1 MLPTQQGSIRLFRFL
16 GIQVYLH
23 WSWFFVAFYTV
34 STRGDQYSSPVW
46 NVAEYLA
53 LFLLVLMHEFGH
65 SLACRSTGGQAD
77 QIVLWPLGGV
87 AYVAPPQRPG
97 AQLWSIAAG
106 PLVNAMLVPVFYL
119 AVRVAFGRGL
129 DETHPDLFECL
140 RTIQFIN
147 LALLI
152 FNMLPVYPLDGGQI
166 LRSVLWYLVG
176 PANSLIVA
184 TVIGFIGGCALFAYG
199 LYNRSTWNMVLAG
212 FLLFNCWKS
221 FQYARQLRAHLR
233 NMPPVPPAAFTTT
246 DS

>member
-1 MLPTQQGSIRLFRFL
+1 MHHIRP
-16 GIQVYLH
+16 QH
-23 WSWFFVAFYTV
+23 AC
-34 STRGDQYSSPVW
+34 
-46 NVAEYLA
+46 NV
-53 LFLLVLMHEFGH
+53 
-65 SLACRSTGGQAD
+65 
-77 QIVLWPLGGV
+77 V
-87 AYVAPPQRPG
+87 AY
-97 AQLWSIAAG
+97 
-106 PLVNAMLVPVFYL
+106 
-119 AVRVAFGRGL
+119 
-129 DETHPDLFECL
+129 L
-140 RTIQFIN
+140 RK
-147 LALLI
+147 A
-152 FNMLPVYPLDGGQI
+152 LDGGQI